1 MSIPNL
7 NDFIPNPKDFIP
19 NPNDIKTKYSQYK
32 NNYLGKNVEFKNS
45 QVAYVTNLGYIRKY
59 KDKYSL
65 ISGKNGC
72 PKSVFKDKHT
82 MKVSINKKENSE
94 INVNGVKLI
103 IGPDMVENAYCG
115 KEGSNVIVTQIPNI
129 NDAYKGCFDQ
139 DASLPAFNPDN
150 KFYSYDSC
158 KKLANEK
165 GKQYFGIA
173 NSDNKGY
180 GNCVLTDSIPT
191 TKKYEGDISFT
202 TNSTTVPIINNLSSI
217 ASITINDDGNID
229 LFDSASNKIGTDGTL
244 RSTNGICGDNNGG
257 IGNIKATY
265 GKSCLKSNNS
275 DKIFDGNAT
284 DIINNYLNQKNPT
297 GVIDSSK
304 IYNIAIDRP
313 NGFTDVAPGCKKDFL
328 MTYSCGVDSNV
339 RPPIKLNNEAWKSK
353 IPVTCQREIKM
364 CNNYLIINDNGT
376 VTVNQQSSN
385 YPAPSDKQLRVFFR
399 CPINDK
405 LCVPNKKISLDEVY
419 VLLNGHQLPTGTYLS
434 SKNKKYKLNI
444 ENGVLKFT
452 WYTNN
457 NKCSDKPKVNG
468 ISGNANVVALYGLET
483 MPANGD
489 IGKMAYIDGKS
500 NLHLYPEN
508 MKPFTNTYGEYK
520 NYDMASTTISNL
532 KVANTELCRKECD
545 KTDTCHGFRFKK
557 GTNKNENNCFFKGP
571 SNDKIPTD
579 PNENSTLYVKNKNYT
594 NSVDCSKK
602 TYNISSNEFKTY
614 RPARDMTTE
623 SICTN
628 LAYKT
633 IEGFDNIESEMDKI
647 NYSEISDQ
655 INANNSNFDKYDK
668 VKTKYTTFIDS
679 DENYNG
685 NIDYKEN
692 MANIEQTIAD
702 TNRINNEMSNQINAN
717 NSNYDKYYNVKEKY
731 TKFIDSNGNY
741 SIDYKENMA
750 NMNTINEMLS
760 DSDLLN
766 VQQKYQN
773 IFWSILAIGT
783 IVFTI
788 SNIKK

>member
-7 NDFIPNPKDFIP
+7 NDLIPKL
-19 NPNDIKTKYSQYK
+19 NDVRKNKSQYE
-32 NNYLGKNVEFKNS
+32 NIYLGKNVEFKNS

-72 PKSVFKDKHT
+72 PKSVFKDQHT
-82 MKVSINKKENSE
+82 IKVSINKKENSE

-115 KEGSNVIVTQIPNI
+115 KEGSNVIVTQNPSI
-129 NDAYKGCFDQ
+129 NDTYKGCFVQ
-139 DASLPAFNPDN
+139 DASLLAFNPDN

-158 KKLANEK
+158 KQLANEK

-180 GNCVLTDSIPT
+180 GNCVLVDSIPT
-191 TKKYEGDISFT
+191 TKKYEGDTLFT

-217 ASITINDDGNID
+217 ASIIINDDGNID
-229 LFDSASNKIGTDGTL
+229 LFDSTSNKIGTDGTL

-275 DKIFDGNAT
+275 NSDKIFDGNAT

-297 GVIDSSK
+297 GNIDSSK
-304 IYNIAIDRP
+304 IYNITIDRS

-328 MTYSCGVDSNV
+328 MTYSCGADSNV
-339 RPPIKLNNEAWKSK
+339 RPPIKFNKEAWKSK

-376 VTVNQQSSN
+376 VTINQPSSN
-385 YPAPSDKQLRVFFR
+385 YPAPRDKQVRRIFT
-399 CPINDK
+399 CPIDDK
-405 LCVPNKKISLDEVY
+405 LCVPNNKISLNEAF
-419 VLLNGHQLPTGTYLS
+419 VLLNGEQFTTGSYLA

-457 NKCSDKPKVNG
+457 DKCSVKPKVHG
-468 ISGNANVVALYGLET
+468 ISGNANTVALYGLET
-483 MPANGD
+483 IPANGD

-520 NYDMASTTISNL
+520 NYDMASTTIRNL
-532 KVANTELCRKECD
+532 KVANTELCRKACD

-571 SNDKIPTD
+571 SNDKIPSR
-579 PNENSTLYVKNKNYT
+579 PNEDSTLYVKNKNYT
-594 NSVDCSKK
+594 NSDYCSKK
-602 TYNISSNEFKTY
+602 TYNISSNEFNTY
-614 RPARDMTTE
+614 RPARDMKKKTKC
-623 SICTN
+623 IN
-628 LAYKT
+628 LVGKT

-655 INANNSNFDKYDK
+655 INATNSNFDKYDK

-679 DENYNG
+679 NENYNG
-685 NIDYKEN
+685 SIDYKEN
-692 MANIEQTIAD
+692 MANIEETIAD
-702 TNRINNEMSNQINAN
+702 TNRINNEISNQITVN
-717 NSNYDKYYNVKEKY
+717 NLNYVKYGTVKEKY

-741 SIDYKENMA
+741 SIDYKENME

-783 IVFTI
+783 IVFAI

>member
-1 MSIPNL
+1 MTT
-7 NDFIPNPKDFIP
+7 F
-19 NPNDIKTKYSQYK
+19 NPNDVRQNKSQYD
-32 NNYLGKNVEFKNS
+32 NFYLGKNVEFKNS

-65 ISGKNGC
+65 IAGKNGC
-72 PKSVFKDKHT
+72 PTKVLKDQSAMNT
-82 MKVSINKKENSE
+82 SINKKENSE
-94 INVNGVKLI
+94 IIINGVKLI
-103 IGPDMVENAYCG
+103 IGPDMVENAFCG
-115 KEGSNVIVTQIPNI
+115 KEGSNVIVNQIPSI
-129 NDAYKGCFDQ
+129 NDKYNGCFKQ
-139 DASLPAFNPDN
+139 DASLPAFYPNN

-158 KKLANEK
+158 KQLANEK

-191 TKKYEGDISFT
+191 TLKYEGDTLFT
-202 TNSTTVPIINNLSSI
+202 KNSKNVSNTSLSISSI
-217 ASITINDDGNID
+217 AINDDGNID
-229 LFDSASNKIGTDGTL
+229 LYDSTSNKIGTIGNL
-244 RSTNGICGDNNGG
+244 PSTNGMCGDNNGG

-265 GKSCLKSNNS
+265 GKSCLKPNNS

-284 DIINNYLNQKNPT
+284 DIINNYLKKQNPNSM
-297 GVIDSSK
+297 VDSSK
-304 IYNIAIDRP
+304 IHNIPI
-313 NGFTDVAPGCKKDFL
+313 NNSSGFTDVAPGCKKDL
-328 MTYSCGVDSNV
+328 SISYSCGVDSNV
-339 RPPIKLNNEAWKSK
+339 RPPIKLNKEAWNSK
-353 IPVTCQREIKM
+353 IPVTCQREFRM

-376 VTVNQQSSN
+376 VTINQSSSIV
-385 YPAPSDKQLRVFFR
+385 PTPSDKQVRRIFT

-405 LCVPNKKISLDEVY
+405 LCVPNNKISLNEATF
-419 VLLNGHQLPTGTYLS
+419 LLNGEQLTTGTYLS
-434 SKNKKYKLNI
+434 SKNKKFKLNI

-457 NKCSDKPKVNG
+457 DKCSDKPKVNG
-468 ISGNANVVALYGLET
+468 ISGNANTVALYGFESK
-483 MPANGD
+483 PENGD
-489 IGKMAYIDGKS
+489 MSKMAYIDGKS

-520 NYDMASTTISNL
+520 NYDMASTTIRKL
-532 KVANTELCRKECD
+532 KVANTELCRKACD
-545 KTDTCHGFRFKK
+545 KTDSCHGFRFKK
-557 GTNKNENNCFFKGP
+557 GTNKNKNNCFFKGP
-571 SNDKIPTD
+571 SNDKILIN
-579 PNENSTLYVKNKNYT
+579 PNKNSTLYVKNKNYT
-594 NSVDCSKK
+594 NSDYCSKK

-614 RPARDMTTE
+614 TPAKDMTNETRC
-623 SICTN
+623 IN
-628 LAYKT
+628 FGGKP
-633 IEGFDNIESEMDKI
+633 IEGFDNMESEMDKI

-668 VKTKYTTFIDS
+668 VKTKYNAFIDS
-679 DENYNG
+679 NENYNG
-685 NIDYKEN
+685 SIDYKEN